1 VDPTADA
8 RLDAAI
14 EQVAETAPMT
24 SLVGK
29 AKDLPASTLRAM
41 SDIGDRVTERVM
53 TTPHR
58 VDSAADALDLL
69 GEIGDGAKTMQGVL
83 ATGLVT
89 IGTRLIR
96 IGRMSKMPTV
106 ALLTGT
112 AAVASSVRGGIGE
125 LQVLGSF
132 LTSRLEDAG
141 IKADPDFIRRVTLE
155 VYLNPSRAIDLDSR
169 EDLGAS
175 RLLSF
180 WLRHSGAIP
189 ILLKSRTDR
198 QRRAWIDA
206 IDRLDLPALWAE
218 WQSKPRPAA

>member
-1 VDPTADA
+1 VDSTADA

-14 EQVAETAPMT
+14 EQVAETAPIT

-29 AKDLPASTLRAM
+29 AKDLPAATVRAM
-41 SDIGDRVTERVM
+41 SDIGDRVTERIM

-58 VDSAADALDLL
+58 VDSGQEALELL
-69 GEIGDGAKTMQGVL
+69 GELGDGAKAMQGIL

-96 IGRMSKMPTV
+96 IGRMRKMPTI

-112 AAVASSVRGGIGE
+112 AAGASSLRGGVGEVQVIG
-125 LQVLGSF
+125 SY

-155 VYLNPSRAIDLDSR
+155 VYLNPSRAIDLNARD
-169 EDLGAS
+169 DLGAS
-175 RLLSF
+175 RLLTF

-198 QRRAWIDA
+198 QRRAWVDA
-206 IDRLDLPALWAE
+206 VGRLDLPALWAE